1 MNDYQS
7 HVIQAI
13 KHIWS
18 SNYASNTISYF
29 RWPRTQRRKTIKH
42 PYAISFWCFSISSLI
57 WWYLYSFFA
66 CCKQKK
72 IYLLPF
78 FFSIKKKKEKCSH
91 PYWPI
96 LRENALDEEIIFF
109 PLNRISQQQ
118 RNLVVFFSSETIFQN
133 SWVSLPTLISTCI
146 REVYNDPYDANIDS
160 RKEQDKVEFFL
171 KSQI

>member
-1 MNDYQS
+1 MPQIQFHISDGLAPKGERQS
-7 HVIQAI
+7 NILTLFLSDVSVFHLWFDDI
-13 KHIWS
+13 
-18 SNYASNTISYF
+18 YTASLPVAN
-29 RWPRTQRRKTIKH
+29 RRKYI
-42 PYAISFWCFSISSLI
+42 
-57 WWYLYSFFA
+57 FF
-66 CCKQKK
+66 
-72 IYLLPF
+72 LF